1 MAYSPTHSVL
11 QFYSSN
17 KCTFTHTFTNSFSVT
32 VHQTSARSLT
42 HSPTPCYNFIHQ
54 TSARS
59 LIHSPA
65 HCYNFIHQTSARS
78 LTHSPTHSLLQL
90 YSPNKCTFTNTF
102 TNSHS
107 VTIVF
112 TKQVHVHSYNFIH
125 EISARPL
132 IHSPTRLSVTILFD
146 SVLQFYSP
154 NSARSLTHSPTRFS
168 VTILFTKQVH
178 FHSHIHS
185 QSISHSV
192 SRSLIN
198 SLTRSLTLNSLTCTF
213 LAFSTVPM
221 QQQLPRQSRQS
232 LETGTGTSIITLPF
246 NLSSARCSFL
256 LVGRHVSL

>member
-1 MAYSPTHSVL
+1 MLLYIQSGYRKWPTHQL
-11 QFYSSN
+11 I
-17 KCTFTHTFTNSFSVT
+17 
-32 VHQTSARSLT
+32 R
-42 HSPTPCYNFIHQ
+42 CYNFIHQ
-54 TSARS
+54 TSV
-59 LIHSPA
+59 
-65 HCYNFIHQTSARS
+65 RS
-78 LTHSPTHSLLQL
+78 LTHSPTHSVLQFTKQVHVHSHILQL
-90 YSPNKCTFTNTF
+90 P
-102 TNSHS
+102 
-107 VTIVF
+107 VTILF
-112 TKQVHVHSYNFIH
+112 TRQVHVHSYNFIH
-125 EISARPL
+125 ETSARPL

>member
-1 MAYSPTHSVL
+1 MFLYLQSGYRKWPTHQLIRCL
-11 QFYSSN
+11 QFNSSN

-32 VHQTSARSLT
+32 VHQTSVRSLT

-65 HCYNFIHQTSARS
+65 HCYNCIHQTSARS

-90 YSPNKCTFTNTF
+90 YSPN
-102 TNSHS
+102 
-107 VTIVF
+107 
-112 TKQVHVHSYNFIH
+112 
-125 EISARPL
+125 
-132 IHSPTRLSVTILFD
+132 
-146 SVLQFYSP
+146 
-154 NSARSLTHSPTRFS
+154 SARSLTHSPNRLS
-168 VTILFTKQVH
+168 VTILFIKQVHVRSYIHQLVLQFTKQVH
-178 FHSHIHS
+178 VHSHIHS